1 MTKTTKRSNKRQKS
15 GDPSPAPPRETSAP
29 ADPSPS
35 SAPPTKPVVEHNDVP
50 PAPCPQ
56 LTVVLP
62 AAHGLKLCKQAAAPT
77 ATPTAGTATAA
88 KPCLVSLSLM
98 EASLPAVASTVTADH
113 LSPLTIFSPLQHR
126 TGCSQHLQVSSVRG
140 QCDDDKSEDESDS
153 LLITTSSH
161 SISPASS
168 ITKRQAEDDRS
179 LSTTKRQRTA
189 TVDETSLDDSIRM
202 VVRSELAN
210 QAPELARQ
218 IAATLRSS
226 FPAPQPVEQIPKPA
240 GEGGSKFHSVHS
252 STQLV
257 FNKSDVRV
265 KFPHQNQEKLSQV
278 YTMVSDLNFLSSLGS
293 LTINFSCLSHYPT
306 PRQVSEKCNYVNDT
320 RFPNYWPIVEMV
332 KCYLR
337 GLRKRE
343 NAKLSG
349 KPKPAR
355 KPKKGQKAPVN
366 DGVGEDIVDLDE
378 GNESNKSQM

>member
-1 MTKTTKRSNKRQKS
+1 M
-15 GDPSPAPPRETSAP
+15 PSAYSCFT
-29 ADPSPS
+29 S
-35 SAPPTKPVVEHNDVP
+35 SAWAKAVQASSSTNSNTNCRHRNSSETMLGFVESDGSIIT
-50 PAPCPQ
+50 CSRI
-56 LTVVLP
+56 
-62 AAHGLKLCKQAAAPT
+62 HGDSRPS
-77 ATPTAGTATAA
+77 
-88 KPCLVSLSLM
+88 VS
-98 EASLPAVASTVTADH
+98 VDH
-113 LSPLTIFSPLQHR
+113 LFT
-126 TGCSQHLQVSSVRG
+126 
-140 QCDDDKSEDESDS
+140 
-153 LLITTSSH
+153 
-161 SISPASS
+161 SPASHGLQP
-168 ITKRQAEDDRS
+168 TLAKDDRS

-240 GEGGSKFHSVHS
+240 GEGGSKFVLQEAMKLDDTDEHRQLYLDILHSVHS

-278 YTMVSDLNFLSSLGS
+278 YTM
-293 LTINFSCLSHYPT
+293 
-306 PRQVSEKCNYVNDT
+306 VSEKCNYVNDT

-366 DGVGEDIVDLDE
+366 DGVGGDIVDLDE